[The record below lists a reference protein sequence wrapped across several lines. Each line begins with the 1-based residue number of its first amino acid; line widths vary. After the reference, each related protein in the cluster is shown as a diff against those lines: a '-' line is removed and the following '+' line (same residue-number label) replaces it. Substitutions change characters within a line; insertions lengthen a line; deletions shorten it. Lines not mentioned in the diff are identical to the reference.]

1 MNRSVIARLFTNTS
15 HVSHFYPLKHNEFRS
30 RGTLFV
36 LKETLNEGLKY
47 F

>member
-15 HVSHFYPLKHNEFRS
+15 HVSHFYPLKHNESRS
-30 RGTLFV
+30 HGTLFV